1 MQLINITYLTPKICF
16 KKKKNNTSMKIIAYT
31 HITSQID
38 GTIIASNLNNVCQ
51 VWYILDNV
59 IIIVFIPN
67 VLYLS
72 LKQVSVEKCDI

>member
-1 MQLINITYLTPKICF
+1 
-16 KKKKNNTSMKIIAYT
+16 MKIIAYT
-31 HITSQID
+31 HTTSQID